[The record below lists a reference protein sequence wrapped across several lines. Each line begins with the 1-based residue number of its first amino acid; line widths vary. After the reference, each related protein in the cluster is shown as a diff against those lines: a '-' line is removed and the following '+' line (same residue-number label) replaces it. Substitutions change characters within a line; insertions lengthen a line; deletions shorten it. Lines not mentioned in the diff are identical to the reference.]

1 MNSPERGGAKLA
13 AMDFA
18 LSTKAEEHL
27 ANLTDFMVSHVYPAE
42 PVYHA
47 WRLSRGH
54 DNHELPPVVEE
65 LKAEARSR
73 GLWNLF
79 LPDESGMSVL
89 DYASLAEVTG
99 RSPDL
104 APEALNCA
112 APDTGNME
120 LLHMFGSPEQR
131 ARWLAPLLA
140 GEIRSAFAMTEPGV
154 ASSDATNIATSIT
167 RDGTGDDAEY
177 VINGRKWFI
186 TGAADP
192 RCEIMIVMGKT
203 DPGAPTHRQQ
213 SMILVPMD
221 TPGVEVVRHL
231 PVFGYQE
238 QHGHSEI
245 VFTDARVPAANLI
258 AEEGD
263 GFRIAQARLGPGR
276 IHHCMRAIGM
286 AERALELMCARAAN
300 RVAFGQT
307 LAQQGVVQQQIA
319 ESRLAIE
326 QARLLTLKAAWLID
340 TVGARAAATEISA
353 IKVVAPRMACEVI
366 DRAIQVHGGM
376 GLCDDVPLAAMYAQA
391 RAMRIFDGPD
401 EVHLRTVARRELK
414 PHLS

>member
-1 MNSPERGGAKLA
+1 
-13 AMDFA
+13 MDFA
-18 LSTKAEEHL
+18 LSDKAQEYL
-27 ANLTDFMVSHVYPAE
+27 ANLTDFMATHVYPAE

-47 WRLSRGH
+47 WRQAKGY

-65 LKAEARSR
+65 LKSEARSR

-79 LPDESGMSVL
+79 LPDESNMSVL
-89 DYASLAEVTG
+89 DYATLAEVTG
-99 RSPDL
+99 RSIDL

-120 LLHMFGSPEQR
+120 VLHMFGSPEQR
-131 ARWLAPLLA
+131 DRWLKPLLS
-140 GEIRSAFAMTEPGV
+140 GEIRSAFAMTEPAV
-154 ASSDATNIATSIT
+154 ASSDATNIATSI
-167 RDGTGDDAEY
+167 RLDGSEY

-186 TGAADP
+186 TGVADP
-192 RCEIMIVMGKT
+192 RCEILIVMGKT
-203 DPGAPTHRQQ
+203 DPDAPPHRQQ

-221 TPGVEVVRHL
+221 TPGVEIVRHL
-231 PVFGYQE
+231 PLFGYQE

-245 VFTDARVPAANLI
+245 LFTDVRVPAANLI

-286 AERALELMCARAAN
+286 AERALELMCTRAAN

-326 QARLLTLKAAWLID
+326 QARLLTLKAAWMID
-340 TVGARAAATEISA
+340 TVGVKAAASEISA

-376 GLCDDVPLAAMYAQA
+376 GLADDVPLATMYAQA

-401 EVHLRTVARRELK
+401 EVHIRTVARRELK
-414 PHLS
+414 PYLS